1 MVADGY
7 TKIEAG
13 NLFQYFSTLT
23 ENLGGLVLA
32 VLLTFALCPS
42 LGRSNEETR
51 WVQVNFTKMRSARKL
66 RSSETRFGWGSL

>member
-7 TKIEAG
+7 SKIEAG

-23 ENLGGLVLA
+23 ETLGELILA
-32 VLLTFALCPS
+32 VFRTFALCSS

-51 WVQVNFTKMRSARKL
+51 WVQVNFTLENLENQDEVRP
-66 RSSETRFGWGSL
+66 ETAFQ

>member
-13 NLFQYFSTLT
+13 NLFQYFSTLA

-32 VLLTFALCPS
+32 VFRTFALCPS
-42 LGRSNEETR
+42 LGRSNEGTR
-51 WVQVNFTKMRSARKL
+51 WVQVNFTLENFEDQDEVRPEAA
-66 RSSETRFGWGSL
+66 FQ